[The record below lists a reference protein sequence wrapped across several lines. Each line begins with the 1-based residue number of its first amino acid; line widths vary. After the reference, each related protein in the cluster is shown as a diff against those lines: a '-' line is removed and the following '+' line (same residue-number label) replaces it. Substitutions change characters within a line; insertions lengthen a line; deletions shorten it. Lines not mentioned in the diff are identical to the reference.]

1 MIKKII
7 NKPKVIEISKRMW
20 KIPQLGHIVTL
31 QIKKGRR
38 IWTCNCQNHARFCV
52 ENSWCYDKELVNE
65 YIVKKPIFEHLD
77 KLIKDYEGFL
87 HIKGKLEPYAF
98 VNDLKNLRRS
108 L

>member
-1 MIKKII
+1 M

-20 KIPQLGHIVTL
+20 KIPQLGHLVTL

-65 YIVKKPIFEHLD
+65 YIVKKPILEHLD
-77 KLIKDYEGFL
+77 RLIKFYEGQ
-87 HIKGKLEPYAF
+87 KGINMQINPDLIL
-98 VNDLKNLRRS
+98 NDLKS
-108 L
+108 LK

>member
-1 MIKKII
+1 M

-20 KIPQLGHIVTL
+20 KIPQLGHLVTL

-65 YIVKKPIFEHLD
+65 YIVKKPILEHLD
-77 KLIKDYEGFL
+77 RLIKFYEGQKEINMQ
-87 HIKGKLEPYAF
+87 IKPEIII
-98 VNDLKNLRRS
+98 NDLKS
-108 L
+108 LK